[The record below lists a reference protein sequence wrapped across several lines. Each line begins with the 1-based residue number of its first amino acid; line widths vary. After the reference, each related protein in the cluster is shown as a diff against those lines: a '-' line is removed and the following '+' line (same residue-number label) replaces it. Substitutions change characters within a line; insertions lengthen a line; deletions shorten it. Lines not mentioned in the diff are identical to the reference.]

1 MNVLYLNFDEGIPV
15 LGGKGASVHVREFV
29 SAAAGL
35 GHEVVLACSRLGA
48 GDAPPPARLLELP
61 PGDAPE
67 RLAADCE
74 ALGLATDRLADAVLR
89 REVLRLAHDRA
100 LPRRLLGTL
109 SEMGFRPDAVY
120 ERHALFHSAGA
131 AIAARLGVPRLL
143 EVNAPLREEQVRFR
157 SLKLEDPARLVEAA
171 SYRGADVIIAVSAG
185 VAAHVR
191 SVTGGAN
198 RLYVVP
204 NGVDAERFGA
214 GVGGAAVRARTGV
227 GGAPV
232 IGFVGSFKS
241 WHGSLF
247 LLETFGRLASA
258 RPDVRLVAVG
268 EGPALEETRARAASL
283 GLVEKTVFPGRVSH
297 AEIPAWYDA
306 MDITVSPY
314 LPQPD
319 FYFSPLKVIESLA
332 AGRPVVAPRIG
343 QLAELIDDGKTGQL
357 YEPGDEAGSHAAIS
371 RLLDDPARRRVMGE
385 AAKQRALGFGWR
397 QVVSRILDLPFS
409 CDARKCA

>member
-1 MNVLYLNFDEGIPV
+1 MKLLYLNFDEGIPV

-29 SAAAGL
+29 TAAAGL

-61 PGDAPE
+61 PDEAPE
-67 RLAADCE
+67 GLAAECA
-74 ALGLATDRLADAVLR
+74 ALGLTTDSLSDDVLR
-89 REVLRLAHDRA
+89 REVVRLAHDRA
-100 LPRRLLGTL
+100 LPQRLLRALTEL
-109 SEMGFRPDAVY
+109 RFRPDAIY
-120 ERHALFHSAGA
+120 ERHALFHNAGA

-143 EVNAPLREEQVRFR
+143 EVNAPLREEQRRFR
-157 SLKLEDPARLVEAA
+157 SLKLEDPARLAEAA
-171 SYRGADVIIAVSAG
+171 SYRDADVIIAVSAG

-191 SVTGGAN
+191 SVIGAAN
-198 RLYVVP
+198 KLHIVP

-214 GVGGAAVRARTGV
+214 GVGGAEVRARTGV

-232 IGFVGSFKS
+232 IGFVGSFKI
-241 WHGSLF
+241 WHGGLF
-247 LLETFGRLASA
+247 LLETFAELASV

-268 EGPALEETRARAASL
+268 DGPTLEETRARAMSA
-283 GLVEKTVFPGRVSH
+283 GLANKVVFPGRVPH
-297 AEIPAWYDA
+297 AEISGWYDA
-306 MDITVSPY
+306 MDLTVAPY

-343 QLAELIDDGKTGQL
+343 QLTDLIEDGKTGLL
-357 YEPGDEAGSHAAIS
+357 YAPGDKAGCLAAIS
-371 RLLDDPARRRVMGE
+371 RLLDDPARRCAMGD
-385 AAKQRALGFGWR
+385 AAKRHALRLGWR

-409 CDARKCA
+409 CGARKCA